1 MHIVYKA
8 CPRGYFMVGH
18 QFTEIISLI
27 FVAIALGMDAFSVS
41 LGMGM
46 QQLRLKKIMKIGLV
60 FGLFHVILPFIGI
73 VFGKILSAQIGYIAT
88 LISGLILVGIGVQM
102 ILTAFNHEDQSNVT
116 TRKFGLIF
124 LGLSVSVDSFPVG
137 LSIGMSGVQT
147 MIALFLFG
155 IVSTL
160 MTWIGFLLG
169 RKVHG
174 LLGVYSEML
183 GGSILCTFGLIV
195 IFG

>member
-88 LISGLILVGIGVQM
+88 LISGLILVGIGIQM
-102 ILTAFNHEDQSNVT
+102 ILTAFNHEDQSNE
-116 TRKFGLIF
+116 
-124 LGLSVSVDSFPVG
+124 
-137 LSIGMSGVQT
+137 IGRASCREKEKIEEV
-147 MIALFLFG
+147 
-155 IVSTL
+155 
-160 MTWIGFLLG
+160 
-169 RKVHG
+169 
-174 LLGVYSEML
+174 
-183 GGSILCTFGLIV
+183 
-195 IFG
+195 